1 MMNIINEEQVYKI
14 LIKYINNEKF
24 QEIFKIINTI
34 EYQQLTNKRYSEVLN
49 NIFMNLENM
58 IWQFII
64 WWYNNIE
71 TIIY

>member
-58 IWQFII
+58 I
-64 WWYNNIE
+64 
-71 TIIY
+71 